1 MHRVFWQA
9 ESATLLIRSCG
20 RTDFQQGDPSKLF
33 ESITKKLFL
42 FPENTLVYP
51 GHDYSGR
58 TVSSIREEKN
68 LIEGLSKISDLTN
81 YLENKGVDNSDDA
94 SIDGYEW
101 SRYLEL
107 DNLLLTSKLMIEGS
121 LMRKESRGAYNRS
134 EYPDT
139 DNINWLKNL
148 VYKNIDG
155 KPIIDA
161 IPVDLKYCAP
171 SEFAGTIQ

>member
-1 MHRVFWQA
+1 M
-9 ESATLLIRSCG
+9 
-20 RTDFQQGDPSKLF
+20 
-33 ESITKKLFL
+33 
-42 FPENTLVYP
+42 
-51 GHDYSGR
+51 
-58 TVSSIREEKN
+58 
-68 LIEGLSKISDLTN
+68 IEGLSKISDLTN
-81 YLENKGVDNSDDA
+81 YLENKGVDNSNDA